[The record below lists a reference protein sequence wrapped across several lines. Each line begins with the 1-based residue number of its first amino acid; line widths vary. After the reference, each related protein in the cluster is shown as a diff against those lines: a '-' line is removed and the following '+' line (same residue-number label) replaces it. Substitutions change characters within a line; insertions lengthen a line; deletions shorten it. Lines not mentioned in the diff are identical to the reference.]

1 MNGSDRATQI
11 ALNFALSGNHDN
23 VWSNENAE
31 IIDQHLDR
39 RMVEVRD
46 ARLGP
51 PTSLRDEGFVIAKEP
66 LLDAKWNDSL
76 WIQDAYLPNCQALV
90 ERLTGAEL
98 VLPYS
103 GVLVR
108 MAEAEE
114 RERLNAAP
122 PARFVHIDQTPE
134 SAEQFVNSV
143 AAGIDRSRFKRVVIY
158 NVWRSISPPPQNTP
172 LALCDKRTVKREMLM
187 TGRTVSAR
195 FPEGVPYVSS
205 LFSPDYRWHYF
216 PDVEPEEVIVFK
228 SVDVAGRAEIG
239 CLHSAF
245 DVPEPVPGARP
256 RCSAEARV
264 LAFFTW

>member
-205 LFSPDYRWHYF
+205 LFSSDYRWYYF
-216 PDVEPEEVIVFK
+216 SNVEPEEVIVFK
-228 SVDVAGRAEIG
+228 SVDVAGRGEIG

>member
-1 MNGSDRATQI
+1 MNGSDGATRI
-11 ALNFALSGNHDN
+11 ALNFALSGDHDS
-23 VWSNENAE
+23 VWSNENAAK
-31 IIDQHLDR
+31 IDQHLDR
-39 RMVEVRD
+39 RMVEVRN

-51 PTSLRDEGFVIAKEP
+51 PTSLLDEGFVIAREP
-66 LLDAKWNDSL
+66 LLYAKWNDSL
-76 WIQDAYLPNCQALV
+76 WIQDVYLPSCQALV
-90 ERLTGAEL
+90 GRLTGAEL
-98 VLPYS
+98 VLPYT
-103 GVLVR
+103 GVLIR

-114 RERLNAAP
+114 CERLKAAP

-134 SAEQFVNSV
+134 SAEPFVNSV
-143 AAGIDRSRFKRVVIY
+143 ASGIDRSQYKGVVIY

-172 LALCDKRTVKREMLM
+172 LALCDKRTVKRAMLV

-205 LFSPDYRWHYF
+205 LFSSDYRWHYF

-245 DVPEPVPGARP
+245 DAPKPIPGAPP
-256 RCSAEARV
+256 RRSAEARV
-264 LAFFTW
+264 LAFFK

>member
-1 MNGSDRATQI
+1 MSASDRATI
-11 ALNFALSGNHDN
+11 ISLNFALSGNHDSI
-23 VWSNENAE
+23 WSNENAA
-31 IIDQHLDR
+31 IIDQHLDPR
-39 RMVEVRD
+39 TVEVRD

-51 PTSLRDEGFVIAKEP
+51 PTSLQDEGFVITKEP

-76 WIQDAYLPNCQALV
+76 WIQGVYLPSCQALV

-98 VLPYS
+98 VLPYT

-108 MAEAEE
+108 TAGAAE
-114 RERLNAAP
+114 RERLKAAP

-134 SAEQFVNSV
+134 SAEPFVNSV
-143 AAGIDRSRFKRVVIY
+143 AGGIDRSRYKGVVIY
-158 NVWRSISPPPQNTP
+158 NVWRSISRPPQNTP
-172 LALCDKRTVKREMLM
+172 LALCDKRTIKREMLV

-205 LFSPDYRWHYF
+205 LFSSDYRWHYF

-228 SVDVAGRAEIG
+228 SVDVAGRGEIG

-245 DVPEPVPGARP
+245 DVPEPIPGAPP
-256 RCSAEARV
+256 RCSAETRV
-264 LAFFTW
+264 LALFI